1 MNKEHLQELINSN
14 LSSREISRVTGKSQ
28 TTISYWLRKYSLK
41 TNYNTENDSNNKR
54 CSKCRE
60 FLDKSNFYNKGKGN
74 LQPYCK
80 RCNNQLS
87 SQRWIDRKI
96 WAIQYKGSKCNDC
109 NISYPDTPYVVF
121 DFHHLNPMEK
131 DMDWSKIKLTSKEKM
146 IDEINKCVLLCAN
159 CHRTRHFKEHL

>member
-1 MNKEHLQELINSN
+1 MDKEYLQKLIMKN
-14 LSSREISRVTGKSQ
+14 LSTRDISKLTGKSQ
-28 TTISYWLRKYSLK
+28 TTVSYWIKKHSLK
-41 TNYNTENDSNNKR
+41 RDKLLKKCSSCNNL
-54 CSKCRE
+54 
-60 FLDKSNFYNKGKGN
+60 FDKSNFYSKGKGN

-80 RCNNQLS
+80 KCNNQIF

-109 NISYPDTPYVVF
+109 NISYPETPYVVF

-159 CHRTRHFKEHL
+159 CHRIRHFKERL